1 MPTTH
6 PACPR
11 VITSLT
17 TWVYCFIAYCVIG
30 TTDMQTRDHLTCACL
45 LICRSKTDLFRVG
58 VSLHPGI
65 TRIIIYPVKS
75 MVAYLALSPKEDSS
89 LFLWKD
95 GSALSRDQ
103 LVKEVKVAVSKI
115 GVDLKCYAG
124 HSFQIRAAITGACVG
139 IPPPP
144 PKSTIPKCWVDG
156 HMCGT

>member
-1 MPTTH
+1 
-6 PACPR
+6 
-11 VITSLT
+11 
-17 TWVYCFIAYCVIG
+17 
-30 TTDMQTRDHLTCACL
+30 
-45 LICRSKTDLFRVG
+45 
-58 VSLHPGI
+58 
-65 TRIIIYPVKS
+65 

-144 PKSTIPKCWVDG
+144 PQVHNPQMLGRWAYVRHIKTPRQQLTCISAQLVG
-156 HMCGT
+156 Q